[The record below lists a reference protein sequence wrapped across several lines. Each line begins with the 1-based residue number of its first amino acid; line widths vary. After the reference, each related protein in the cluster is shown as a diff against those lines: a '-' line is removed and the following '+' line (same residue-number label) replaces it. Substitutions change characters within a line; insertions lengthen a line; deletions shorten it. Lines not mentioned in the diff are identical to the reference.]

1 MKEGWS
7 FPSVEDVPYKLIY
20 LHGFNSASADDKG
33 DLLVEK
39 TKLRLLSDMCEEHG
53 CIFRAPNLDYRN
65 PQGVVKQLIDL
76 AEELDVHASLND
88 LSFIGT
94 SLGGFMAEVMAR
106 ATATNAIMINPAIK
120 PSESLQRSIGP
131 LENYVTGEKYI
142 WTQENCDA
150 FKELEWDESGIYAA
164 GISRTVIVDLG
175 DEILDARQTIRRYE
189 GKVALH
195 VFEGGSH
202 RFDHMEEALP
212 KILDSMMTV
221 AVC

>member
-1 MKEGWS
+1 MKEEGNRLS
-7 FPSVEDVPYKLIY
+7 AEGFPCKLIY
-20 LHGFNSASADDKG
+20 LHGFNSASTDDKG
-33 DLLVEK
+33 NLLVGK
-39 TKLRLLSDMCEEHG
+39 TKLRLLSEMCADHG
-53 CIFRAPNLDYRN
+53 FIFRAPNLDYQD
-65 PQGVVKQLIDL
+65 PPGVVKQLIGL
-76 AEELDVHASLND
+76 TEELDVHASFND

-106 ATATNAIMINPAIK
+106 HTATNAIMINPAIK

-150 FKELEWDESGIYAA
+150 FKALEPDDSGKYAA

-175 DEILDARQTIRRYE
+175 DEILDARQTIRKYE

-202 RFDHMEEALP
+202 RFDHMEDALP
-212 KILDSMMTV
+212 KILDSMTTI